1 MQQTSKVAQDE
12 IFSSLR
18 AWQELGRVL
27 LLVSRKYQEALLFLL
42 CSYNSFIG
50 LWRAF
55 FYWIMTWGRS
65 MRDSLQTA
73 QTAKLM
79 QIVPGHACTCCSNV
93 QPSTASYAGCVQ
105 QQSMNGALHAGV
117 LCPQLWKLLHH
128 PQRGQSASCGK
139 LVPAFIHVCSFEDVT
154 SKFNAEIILLG
165 GRRIPL
171 GVWVLPTSYSFILRS
186 SAFSYAFHCISWF
199 ISAYVLFNPDW
210 NEKKW

>member
-1 MQQTSKVAQDE
+1 MQQMSKGAQDE

-79 QIVPGHACTCCSNV
+79 QIVPGCACTCCSNV

-105 QQSMNGALHAGV
+105 HRAWMELFMQESCAHSFESSCIIPREVKVPHVGSWCLHSFIWCNFKIQCRNYFACWPQNPV
-117 LCPQLWKLLHH
+117 RCVSPPNLLLLHPEKFCFFICLPLHQLIYLSLCP
-128 PQRGQSASCGK
+128 
-139 LVPAFIHVCSFEDVT
+139 V
-154 SKFNAEIILLG
+154 
-165 GRRIPL
+165 
-171 GVWVLPTSYSFILRS
+171 
-186 SAFSYAFHCISWF
+186 
-199 ISAYVLFNPDW
+199 
-210 NEKKW
+210 